1 LAKKWYFLQSE
12 RTLAELG
19 IKLMVA
25 KSLQDNTK
33 VLLMLFIILEVDQD
47 VVNKD
52 HDKLVQLR
60 HKYRV
65 HQVQEMCRSIG
76 ESKQHNQ
83 IPSGESSLRDVFQTD
98 HDLMVTR
105 MEINLRNELRTGK
118 LIKNDVDAG
127 QRVLVLD
134 GDGI

>member
-47 VVNKD
+47 VINKD

-118 LIKNDVDAG
+118 LIKNDVDVG

>member
-47 VVNKD
+47 VINKD

-76 ESKQHNQ
+76 VSKQHNQ

-98 HDLMVTR
+98 LDLMVTR

-118 LIKNDVDAG
+118 LIKNDVDVG

>member
-1 LAKKWYFLQSE
+1 LAKKWYFLQPE

-25 KSLQDNTK
+25 KSLQDNMK

-60 HKYRV
+60 HEYRV
-65 HQVQEMCRSIG
+65 RQVQEMCRSIG

-83 IPSGESSLRDVFQTD
+83 IPSGESSLRGVFQTD
-98 HDLMVTR
+98 LDLMVTR
-105 MEINLRNELRTGK
+105 TEIDLRNELRTSK
-118 LIKNDVDAG
+118 LIKNNVDAG
-127 QRVLVLD
+127 QQILVLD